1 MEISLFQLPYRAN
14 LIKQKLLIGLLTV
27 NMTVISGCGII
38 DSSGTSQIYQ
48 EGYVLDKNALNSIAV
63 GSSQEQV
70 ILTLGTPSLKT
81 KYDNEVFYYISQT
94 RYRGMQFMKTKII
107 DRKVLA
113 IYFNKNNHVI
123 KVANYGLQDG
133 QVFDFITQTTPTAT
147 KEQPFLIQIIKG
159 SASLPNHN

>member
-1 MEISLFQLPYRAN
+1 MSHIAVLVKR
-14 LIKQKLLIGLLTV
+14 KLLMSLSIASIIAV
-27 NMTVISGCGII
+27 SGCSILN
-38 DSSGTSQIYQ
+38 SSGTSQTYQ
-48 EGYVLDKNALNSIAV
+48 EGYVLDKDALSSVSV

-70 ILTLGTPSLKT
+70 ILSLGTPSLKT

-94 RYRGMQFMKTKII
+94 RYRAMQFMKTKII

-113 IYFNKNNHVI
+113 IYFNKNNQVSKIAH
-123 KVANYGLQDG
+123 YGLQNG

-159 SASLPNHN
+159 PANLPTHN

>member
-1 MEISLFQLPYRAN
+1 MN
-14 LIKQKLLIGLLTV
+14 LIKRKLLIGLLIA
-27 NMTVISGCGII
+27 NMVAIAGCRIL
-38 DSSGTSQIYQ
+38 DSSGSSQIYK
-48 EGYVLDKNALNSIAV
+48 EGYILDKNALDSISI

-94 RYRGMQFMKTKII
+94 RYRGMQFMKTKIV

-113 IYFNKNNHVI
+113 IYFNKNDQVTKI
-123 KVANYGLQDG
+123 ANYGLQDG
-133 QVFDFITQTTPTAT
+133 KIFDFIAQTTPTAT

-159 SASLPNHN
+159 PANLPTHN

>member
-1 MEISLFQLPYRAN
+1 MLQIPHIMA
-14 LIKQKLLIGLLTV
+14 LIKHKLLICLSIASIVTLAGCSLL
-27 NMTVISGCGII
+27 
-38 DSSGTSQIYQ
+38 DSSGTSQIYR
-48 EGYVLDKNALNSIAV
+48 EGYILDKNALSSISI

-70 ILTLGTPSLKT
+70 LLTLGTPSLKT

-113 IYFNKNNHVI
+113 IYFNGNNQVS

-133 QVFDFITQTTPTAT
+133 QVFDFITQTTPTLT
-147 KEQPFLIQIIKG
+147 KEHPFLIQIIKG
-159 SASLPNHN
+159 PANLPTPN

>member
-1 MEISLFQLPYRAN
+1 MPHRVA
-14 LIKQKLLIGLLTV
+14 LIKRKLLIGLLIASMV
-27 NMTVISGCGII
+27 AISGCSIFA
-38 DSSGTSQIYQ
+38 SSGSSQIYK
-48 EGYVLDKNALNSIAV
+48 EGYILDKNALDSISI
-63 GSSQEQV
+63 GSSQEQI

-113 IYFNKNNHVI
+113 IYFNKNNQVTKI
-123 KVANYGLQDG
+123 ANYGLQDG
-133 QVFDFITQTTPTAT
+133 QIFDFITQTTPTAT

-159 SASLPNHN
+159 PANLPIHN

>member
-1 MEISLFQLPYRAN
+1 MPHIAA
-14 LIKQKLLIGLLTV
+14 LIKRKSLIGLSIASMV
-27 NMTVISGCGII
+27 VVSGCSIL
-38 DSSGTSQIYQ
+38 DSSGSSQIYQ
-48 EGYVLDKNALNSIAV
+48 EGYVLDNNALSSVSV

-70 ILTLGTPSLKT
+70 ILSLGTPSLKT

-94 RYRGMQFMKTKII
+94 RYRAMQFMKTKII

-113 IYFNKNNHVI
+113 IYFNKNNQVT
-123 KVANYGLQDG
+123 KVAHYGLQNG

-159 SASLPNHN
+159 PANLPTHN

>member
-1 MEISLFQLPYRAN
+1 MFQVPHRVA
-14 LIKQKLLIGLLTV
+14 LIKRKLLIGLLIASMV
-27 NMTVISGCGII
+27 AISGCSIFA
-38 DSSGTSQIYQ
+38 SSGSSQIYK
-48 EGYVLDKNALNSIAV
+48 EGYILDKNALDSISI
-63 GSSQEQV
+63 GSSQEQI

-113 IYFNKNNHVI
+113 IYFNKNNQVTKI
-123 KVANYGLQDG
+123 ANYGLQDG
-133 QVFDFITQTTPTAT
+133 QIFDFITQTTPTAT

-159 SASLPNHN
+159 PANLPIHN